1 VTASSARAAAAARRF
16 AALHVPDY
24 RRYFAWSLIAMTAD
38 NIEHVISYWVIFQV
52 FHSPAL
58 AGFAVISHWVP
69 FLLFSVYAGALA
81 DRHDCRKLIQVGQ
94 ILFMVASLSW
104 GLLFLTGALR
114 MWHAVVIL
122 LIHGAAG
129 VTGAPAT
136 QLIIHDM
143 VGGADLQSAIRLN
156 ATARYLAILLGPAV
170 GGGLMLLLGPAWG
183 LLTNVVIYLPFSL
196 FLWRIPYTGHLR
208 DAGHARAMPRPRF
221 RDMLRVLGEVRGD
234 RRITMMILLGGI
246 TSFFVGNA
254 FQAQMPEF
262 AHHLGTDEAGG
273 WYSLLLAAN
282 AAGAVLGTVLLE
294 STNLL
299 RPSPRAAIICAGVW
313 ALAIGLFPAAPGY
326 TSALALLVVAGIF
339 NLAFSSMAQTLV
351 QLLAPARVRGRV
363 VGLFNTAALGLR
375 AGSGLTVGVL
385 GALIGVQRSLMLSS
399 AVVVASSLVLLT
411 WQLGPTT
418 GPVDTEPATS
428 RDVAPSSDGGSDA
441 TREAARVRPVR

>member
-1 VTASSARAAAAARRF
+1 VTASSARAAAAAPRF

-183 LLTNVVIYLPFSL
+183 LLTNVGIYLPFSL

-234 RRITMMILLGGI
+234 RRITVMILLGGI

-299 RPSPRAAIICAGVW
+299 RPSPRAAIACAGIW

>member
-1 VTASSARAAAAARRF
+1 MTTAPRPASAAAPRF
-16 AALHVPDY
+16 AALHVRDY

-38 NIEHVISYWVIFQV
+38 NIEHVISYWVIFQA

-94 ILFMVASLSW
+94 ILFMVASLAW
-104 GLLFLTGALR
+104 GILFLTGALR
-114 MWHAVVIL
+114 MWHAVAIL

-143 VGGADLQSAIRLN
+143 VGGAELQSAIRLN

-183 LLTNVVIYLPFSL
+183 LLANVLIYLPFSV

-208 DAGHARAMPRPRF
+208 HAGQARSTVRPRLW
-221 RDMLRVLGEVRGD
+221 DMVSVLGEVRGD
-234 RRITMMILLGGI
+234 RRITVMILLGGI

-254 FQAQMPEF
+254 FQAQMPEY

-282 AAGAVLGTVLLE
+282 AAGAVVGTVLLE
-294 STNLL
+294 STSLL
-299 RPSPRAAIICAGVW
+299 RPSARAAIACAAVW
-313 ALAIGLFPAAPGY
+313 AVAIGLFPLAPSY
-326 TSALALLVVAGIF
+326 PSALALLVLAGIF
-339 NLAFSSMAQTLV
+339 NIAFSSMAQTLV
-351 QLLAPARVRGRV
+351 QILAPPRVRGRV

-375 AGSGLTVGVL
+375 AGSGLTVGIV
-385 GALIGVQRSLMLSS
+385 GALITVQWSLMLSA
-399 AVVVASSLVLLT
+399 AVVVASAVVLLT
-411 WQLGPTT
+411 LELRPLHGHHRH
-418 GPVDTEPATS
+418 DDPAEHAAMASNT
-428 RDVAPSSDGGSDA
+428 GSDA
-441 TREAARVRPVR
+441 AHETTRAKSVR